1 MILPEEKHLVSNNK
15 PLSEILDTAIAREE
29 SAYFFYLDLIERADN
44 KEAKETLNF
53 IAEEEKKHR
62 RFLVDYKNGKKGS
75 TELAMATPIDYK
87 IAEHLDEVDPDK
99 PLTSTDIYLIAAHRE
114 KRSNQFYTELAGMHS
129 DPEVKN
135 MLLKMASEELKHKEK
150 MEYLYSNT
158 AFAQTAG
165 G

>member
-1 MILPEEKHLVSNNK
+1 MSSNK

-29 SAYFFYLDLIERADN
+29 GAYFFYLDLIELAAD
-44 KEAKETLNF
+44 KEAKETLSF

-75 TELAMATPIDYK
+75 TTISMATPVNYK
-87 IAEHLDEVDPDK
+87 IAEHLDEVEPNK
-99 PLTSTDIYLIAAHRE
+99 QLSSTDIYLIAAHRE
-114 KRSNQFYTELAGMHS
+114 KRANQFYTELAAMHS
-129 DPEVKN
+129 DPEIKN
-135 MLLKMASEELKHKEK
+135 LLLKMASEELKHKEK

>member
-1 MILPEEKHLVSNNK
+1 MSSNK

-29 SAYFFYLDLIERADN
+29 GAYFFYLDLIERAES
-44 KEAKETLNF
+44 KEAKETLGF

-62 RFLVDYKNGKKGS
+62 RFLVDYKSGKKGN
-75 TELAMATPIDYK
+75 TELSMATPVDYK
-87 IAEHLDEVDPDK
+87 IAEHLDEVEPNK
-99 PLTSTDIYLIAAHRE
+99 QLSSSDIYLIAAHRE
-114 KRSNQFYTELAGMHS
+114 KRSNQFYTELAAMHA
-129 DPEVKN
+129 DPEMKN
-135 MLLKMASEELKHKEK
+135 LLLKMASEELKHKEK

>member
-1 MILPEEKHLVSNNK
+1 MSSNI
-15 PLSEILDTAIAREE
+15 PLSEILNTAIAREE
-29 SAYFFYLDLIERADN
+29 GAYFFYLDLIERAESKD
-44 KEAKETLNF
+44 AKETLQF

-62 RFLVDYKNGKKGS
+62 RFLVDYKSGKKGKTSLELS
-75 TELAMATPIDYK
+75 TPVNYK

-99 PLTSTDIYLIAAHRE
+99 PLSSTDIYLIAAHRE
-114 KRSNQFYTELAGMHS
+114 MAANKFYTELAGMHS
-129 DPEVKN
+129 DPEVKD